1 MNRPRLAALTISAL
15 LSTSLA
21 GPAGTIKN
29 VVLVHGAYADG
40 SGWAGVYR
48 MLSADGYHVTVVQ
61 NPLTSLDD
69 DVAAVNR
76 ALARQDGPVILV
88 GHSYGG
94 AVITQAG
101 TDPKVAGLV
110 YVSAFQ
116 PDVGESALKWATAE
130 PPALENGILPP
141 DAAGFSYYDAAKFH
155 AGFAADLSDEQAA
168 FLSASQIPVSVKA
181 LGAPVTQA
189 AWNTKPSWAV
199 LSTDDKSINPSIQR
213 TMYARAKSVVT
224 EVKGS
229 HATYISHPQDVAN
242 VIEAAAIGVAGGS

>member
-1 MNRPRLAALTISAL
+1 MNCSPLAALTLIAL
-15 LSTSLA
+15 LSSALA
-21 GPAGTIKN
+21 APAGTIKN
-29 VVLVHGAYADG
+29 VVLVHGAYADA

-48 MLSADGYHVTVVQ
+48 ILSADGYHVTVVQ

-76 ALARQDGPVILV
+76 ALAQQDGPVILV

-101 TDPKVAGLV
+101 TAPNVAGLV

-116 PDVGESALKWATAE
+116 PDVGESALKWAVSE
-130 PPALENGILPP
+130 PPAPENGILPP
-141 DAAGFSYYDAAKFH
+141 DAAGFSSYDAAKFH
-155 AGFAADLSDEQAA
+155 AGFAADLSGEQAA
-168 FLSASQIPVSVKA
+168 FLAASQIPVSIKA
-181 LGAPVTQA
+181 LGAPLTQA

-199 LSTDDKSINPSIQR
+199 LSSDDKSINPSIQR

-224 EVKGS
+224 EIKGS
-229 HATYISHPQDVAN
+229 HATYISHPQDVAD
-242 VIEAAAIGVAGGS
+242 VIEAAAVGVASGK